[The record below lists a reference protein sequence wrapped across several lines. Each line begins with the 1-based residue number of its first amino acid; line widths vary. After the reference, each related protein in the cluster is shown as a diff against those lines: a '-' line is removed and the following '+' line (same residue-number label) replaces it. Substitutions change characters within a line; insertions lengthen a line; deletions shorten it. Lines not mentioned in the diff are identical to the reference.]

1 MWDDRSILKDRA
13 PIPTL
18 VTMAR
23 SQVKSRSHHDV
34 AHLHPLTNVPT
45 KYQIP
50 TPYGSGDI
58 AQPSP
63 PKLKFTMARSKV
75 KSRSHHDVAHL
86 HPPINVPTKYQHP
99 TPYGF

>member
-1 MWDDRSILKDRA
+1 
-13 PIPTL
+13 
-18 VTMAR
+18 MAR

-58 AQPSP
+58 AQTRLSNSNS
-63 PKLKFTMARSKV
+63 LWQGQIKV
-75 KSRSHHDVAHL
+75 
-86 HPPINVPTKYQHP
+86 
-99 TPYGF
+99 TP